1 MEDKKEYIKHIYHL
15 AVLNGKCRTV
25 KEFAALL
32 GVNSSGLST
41 AMNAGR
47 NALTDSLVLKVQS
60 FARLNG
66 LEENPAQ
73 QAPPPAPDLVIP
85 AATAELYR
93 NMSETIRIQAEVI
106 AKLQGGAMTYYA
118 PKNFGLEAKK

>member
-1 MEDKKEYIKHIYHL
+1 MEDKREYINRVYRL
-15 AVLNGKCRTV
+15 AVLNGLCTSQKD
-25 KEFAALL
+25 FAELL
-32 GVNSSGLST
+32 KVNKTSLST
-41 AMNAGR
+41 AMNGGKT
-47 NALTDSLVLKVQS
+47 LTESLTLKVQS

-106 AKLQGGAMTYYA
+106 AKLQGGSMPYYA

>member
-1 MEDKKEYIKHIYHL
+1 MEDKRGYINRVYRL
-15 AVLNGKCRTV
+15 AVLNGLCTSQKD
-25 KEFAALL
+25 FAELL
-32 GVNSSGLST
+32 KVNKTSLST
-41 AMNAGR
+41 AMNGGKT
-47 NALTDSLVLKVQS
+47 LTESLTLKVQS